1 VTTLVLH
8 FDKHNKEII
17 IYNSNKQYFDQF
29 VISQLRS
36 FSHLENFSVGK
47 EMIAFTRP
55 L

>member
-1 VTTLVLH
+1 LQKITSSSED
-8 FDKHNKEII
+8 FFKII
-17 IYNSNKQYFDQF
+17 KYFDQF

-47 EMIAFTRP
+47 EMLAFTRP